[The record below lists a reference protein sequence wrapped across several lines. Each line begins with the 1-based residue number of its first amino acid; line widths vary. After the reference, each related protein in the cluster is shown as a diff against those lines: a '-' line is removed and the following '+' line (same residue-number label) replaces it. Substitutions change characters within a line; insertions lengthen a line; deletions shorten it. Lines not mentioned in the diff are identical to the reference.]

1 MLRANKVKGITRDKQ
16 NVINDQIGNALVRLV
31 RNFDN
36 SNISSIPPPGETS
49 NKNRF
54 GEELP
59 ADEYTTITND
69 IVRISS
75 IKDIGSQNRYVNS

>member
-1 MLRANKVKGITRDKQ
+1 MFRANKVKGITRDKQ
-16 NVINDQIGNALVRLV
+16 DVIDNQISNALVRLV

-36 SNISSIPPPGETS
+36 SNIGNTPPPGKTF

-69 IVRISS
+69 IVRVSN
-75 IKDIGSQNRYVNS
+75 IKDIGN